1 VVICLE
7 RGADLHIAQLMPL
20 PLNVSCFSKIEIGF
34 TFLVPAYPGI
44 PGKGPL
50 SGCVCVWCVYRRAR
64 RTGWLLMVVAGCR
77 TEDGTSVSDRSV
89 TRRRPSTE
97 WTCGSV
103 AATATLDEIP
113 TEVRLLVIRSTQP
126 CIPPG
131 SLNRVSASAGVRA
144 GMSPLPGGR

>member
-1 VVICLE
+1 
-7 RGADLHIAQLMPL
+7 
-20 PLNVSCFSKIEIGF
+20 
-34 TFLVPAYPGI
+34 
-44 PGKGPL
+44 
-50 SGCVCVWCVYRRAR
+50 
-64 RTGWLLMVVAGCR
+64 MVVAGCR

-131 SLNRVSASAGVRA
+131 SLNRVSASAGGKGGNVTSA
-144 GMSPLPGGR
+144 GWQVTLCDPMWHVSSRSGVATLRTAIGYTCYYGGLQSAGSFMAL